1 MRRFLMPVLCA
12 IAVGVFVTVRVGESA
27 LYPAAADE
35 LAVHEWGTF
44 TTVAGVDG
52 RAIDWLPLGGP
63 SDLPCFVE
71 HFNSD
76 PLVKVLPNG
85 SRIGP
90 GGAST
95 NVAYGDARRGM
106 AARVRME
113 TPVLYFY
120 SNRDTTVRVR
130 VRFHRGLMTEWY
142 PPAVVSQAAVSA
154 ATLRNPN
161 ESSVIE
167 WPSVRVS
174 PTAQPAFPLERGAS
188 HYYAAR
194 STDAAP
200 LSVGDQH
207 ERFLFYRGVADFDAS
222 LSAAVDG
229 DGRIVLKNVSDAE
242 IPAVVL
248 FERRG
253 ARLGFRVVGRLSGD
267 RTVAP
272 PSLDGSFDDL
282 RSTLEQTLVANG
294 LTAREA
300 SAMVETWRDSWFEE
314 GTRVF
319 YIVPRRTVDEILP
332 LEIAPAPSHVTRV
345 FVGRMEVLTPATVQT
360 VRTAVGAHDQET
372 LARYARFLGPIADR
386 ILSETADAAMSARIR
401 DVTNA
406 ALASYLRRTAIC
418 E

>member
-12 IAVGVFVTVRVGESA
+12 IAVVCCRPTSGRIRTVPSRRRRARGARVG
-27 LYPAAADE
+27 D
-35 LAVHEWGTF
+35 VHHRRG
-44 TTVAGVDG
+44 G
-52 RAIDWLPLGGP
+52 RRP
-63 SDLPCFVE
+63 SDRLVATRRPERSAVLRRALQQRPAGQGVAQRFADRSRRRE
-71 HFNSD
+71 HQCRVRRR
-76 PLVKVLPNG
+76 P
-85 SRIGP
+85 SRH
-90 GGAST
+90 GGTST
-95 NVAYGDARRGM
+95 HGDARSLLLLESRHHG
-106 AARVRME
+106 ARAGAIPSGP
-113 TPVLYFY
+113 T
-120 SNRDTTVRVR
+120 
-130 VRFHRGLMTEWY
+130 TEWY

-282 RSTLEQTLVANG
+282 RSTLFEQTLVANG

-300 SAMVETWRDSWFEE
+300 
-314 GTRVF
+314 
-319 YIVPRRTVDEILP
+319 
-332 LEIAPAPSHVTRV
+332 
-345 FVGRMEVLTPATVQT
+345 
-360 VRTAVGAHDQET
+360 
-372 LARYARFLGPIADR
+372 
-386 ILSETADAAMSARIR
+386 
-401 DVTNA
+401 
-406 ALASYLRRTAIC
+406 
-418 E
+418 